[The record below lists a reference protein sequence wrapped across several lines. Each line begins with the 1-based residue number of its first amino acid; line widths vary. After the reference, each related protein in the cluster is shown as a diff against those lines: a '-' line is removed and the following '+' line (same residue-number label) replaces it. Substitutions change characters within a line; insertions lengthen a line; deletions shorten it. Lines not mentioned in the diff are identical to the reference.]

1 MMRSP
6 ALFLVVLVLVLAADQ
21 KFCPKER
28 QGDKCKA
35 KQLRRQV
42 FIPFP
47 IQTSLQVCLQVRCL
61 LQRPLSQRSPGL
73 ARGSSWGCGEILWE
87 TNKVWILL
95 EKRCELARKAPPTTT
110 SWTSLAATSTDRAT
124 RTTTAEALALSPMPG
139 MSLLPAT
146 TATLRYQHEC

>member
-1 MMRSP
+1 MTSDQCGCVKLVVGSWWLSRISSLLSFSLAFVYVPLLVLVPLFVPLLVSSLLMMRSP

-61 LQRPLSQRSPGL
+61 LQRPLSQLSPGL
-73 ARGSSWGCGEILWE
+73 ARGSS
-87 TNKVWILL
+87 
-95 EKRCELARKAPPTTT
+95 
-110 SWTSLAATSTDRAT
+110 
-124 RTTTAEALALSPMPG
+124 
-139 MSLLPAT
+139 
-146 TATLRYQHEC
+146 

>member
-1 MMRSP
+1 MTSDQCGCVKLVVGSWWLSRISSLLSFSLAFVYVPLLVLVPLFVPLLVSSLLMMRSP

-47 IQTSLQVCLQVRCL
+47 IQTSLQVCLQVRCF
-61 LQRPLSQRSPGL
+61 LQRPLSQLFPGL
-73 ARGSSWGCGEILWE
+73 AWGSS
-87 TNKVWILL
+87 
-95 EKRCELARKAPPTTT
+95 
-110 SWTSLAATSTDRAT
+110 
-124 RTTTAEALALSPMPG
+124 
-139 MSLLPAT
+139 
-146 TATLRYQHEC
+146 

>member
-1 MMRSP
+1 MTSDQCGCVKLVVGSWWLGRISSLLSFSLAFVYVPLLVLVPLFVPLLVSSLLMMRSP

-73 ARGSSWGCGEILWE
+73 ARGSS
-87 TNKVWILL
+87 
-95 EKRCELARKAPPTTT
+95 
-110 SWTSLAATSTDRAT
+110 
-124 RTTTAEALALSPMPG
+124 
-139 MSLLPAT
+139 
-146 TATLRYQHEC
+146 

>member
-1 MMRSP
+1 MTSDQCGCVKLVVGSWWLSRISSLLSFSLAFVYVPLLVLVPLFVPLLVSSLLMMRSP

-47 IQTSLQVCLQVRCL
+47 TQTSLQVCLQVRCF
-61 LQRPLSQRSPGL
+61 LQRPLSQRSHGL
-73 ARGSSWGCGEILWE
+73 ARGSS
-87 TNKVWILL
+87 
-95 EKRCELARKAPPTTT
+95 
-110 SWTSLAATSTDRAT
+110 
-124 RTTTAEALALSPMPG
+124 
-139 MSLLPAT
+139 
-146 TATLRYQHEC
+146 